1 MHPFLCFA
9 AALALGQ
16 ADPGQAA
23 AEPPPPPAAAEQ
35 APPAP
40 PPAQEGAAEEPSPPP
55 APAEKPRP
63 RPRPAAAA
71 APAAPPPSPSAL
83 APSASAS
90 AAPGAAPARPG
101 EPEKAQVARAALA
114 FLDALLAGDAA
125 KLAAAASERFS
136 FDGEVRTGREQVQRA
151 WRELLA
157 GRAPADRG
165 TLLDL
170 ELLPAVEAVA
180 RLGPPPARLVPLAT
194 ARGSWVAIANVSR
207 RPVVLFL
214 TREGSRFAV
223 AGME

>member
-9 AALALGQ
+9 VALALGQ
-16 ADPGQAA
+16 ADPGEAA
-23 AEPPPPPAAAEQ
+23 AEPSPPPAAAEQ
-35 APPAP
+35 AAPAP
-40 PPAQEGAAEEPSPPP
+40 PPAQERGAEEPSPPP
-55 APAEKPRP
+55 APAEKPRH
-63 RPRPAAAA
+63 RPHPAAEA
-71 APAAPPPSPSAL
+71 APAAPSPSPPVL
-83 APSASAS
+83 APSAGPSRAS
-90 AAPGAAPARPG
+90 GAAPARPG

-114 FLDALLAGDAA
+114 FLDALLEGDAA

-136 FDGEVRTGREQVQRA
+136 FDGEVRTGRAQVQRA

-157 GRAPADRG
+157 GRAPEDRG

-170 ELLPAVEAVA
+170 ELLPAADAVT
-180 RLGPPPARLVPLAT
+180 RLGPPPARLAPLAA

-214 TREGSRFAV
+214 ARDGSRFAV